1 MEEEVVNKKT
11 EEGKKKNRTSL
22 KSILGGD
29 ILATDFFRR
38 QTKLL
43 VLIMVFIIFYIHME
57 PLLAFTRFHA
67 SKSTS
72 SRYTLS

>member
-11 EEGKKKNRTSL
+11 EEGKKKKRTSL

-38 QTKLL
+38 QTKLMEKSRQSRIEDYISSKESDL
-43 VLIMVFIIFYIHME
+43 QTSTNPPYLI
-57 PLLAFTRFHA
+57 
-67 SKSTS
+67 K
-72 SRYTLS
+72 